1 MIPVFIL
8 SGVLAVLGFVDDP
21 PAAIVDSAEVE
32 TTIDEAEL
40 AVAVCT
46 EVETTTDE
54 AELTVAV
61 CTEQETTDNA
71 ELAVTVCT
79 EVETIDEAELAVA
92 VCTIFIKFSIW
103 ELSLIDSTTPCKPS
117 SPERTLQLGFP
128 ESCTD

>member
-61 CTEQETTDNA
+61 CTEEETT
-71 ELAVTVCT
+71 T
-79 EVETIDEAELAVA
+79 DEAELAVA
-92 VCTIFIKFSIW
+92 VCTNFIKFSIW